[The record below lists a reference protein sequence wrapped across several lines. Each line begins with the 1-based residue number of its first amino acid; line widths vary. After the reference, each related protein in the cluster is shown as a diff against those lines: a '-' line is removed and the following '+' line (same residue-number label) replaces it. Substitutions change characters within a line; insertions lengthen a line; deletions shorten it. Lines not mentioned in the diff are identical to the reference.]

1 MNELY
6 FLGIDIIEETK
17 TIMNLTSDSC
27 TEGMS
32 ESELKA
38 YQLGITNVFSI
49 LESVLQSNDEMIIVN
64 MEGLDVA
71 TELSIDDLEEYY
83 LK

>member
-6 FLGIDIIEETK
+6 FLGIDIIEEAK
-17 TIMNLTSDSC
+17 TIMKLTSDSC

-38 YQLGITNVFSI
+38 YRLGVNNVFSI
-49 LESVLQSNDEMIIVN
+49 LESVLQSNDDMLVVN
-64 MEGLDVA
+64 MSGLEVA

-83 LK
+83 LD